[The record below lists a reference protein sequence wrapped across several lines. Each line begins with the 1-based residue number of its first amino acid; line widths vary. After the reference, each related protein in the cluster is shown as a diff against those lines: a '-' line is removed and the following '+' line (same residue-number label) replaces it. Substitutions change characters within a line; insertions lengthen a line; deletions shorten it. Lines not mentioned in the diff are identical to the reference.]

1 MTKKSEKAAVDTKQV
16 PRSEGSEN
24 KNPPA
29 DVQQEVPA
37 EEIPDVQQAQQ
48 PSPDLRMKMSEIM
61 HPPEEAQ
68 EGTGGSVDAGAK
80 QSPSDLK
87 DGQRE
92 EQTGQSGKQHA
103 VTYRIT
109 CRNKISKVIGGVSFV
124 NGVGYTNDGFTASW
138 FGNKDGY
145 EVKESGS

>member
-1 MTKKSEKAAVDTKQV
+1 MAKKSEKAAVDTKQV
-16 PRSEGSEN
+16 SGSEGSEN

-29 DVQQEVPA
+29 DVQQ
-37 EEIPDVQQAQQ
+37 
-48 PSPDLRMKMSEIM
+48 
-61 HPPEEAQ
+61 
-68 EGTGGSVDAGAK
+68 
-80 QSPSDLK
+80 
-87 DGQRE
+87 E

-145 EVKESGS
+145 EVKEAGS